1 MNSRLKIDRKINME
15 DHMKVFHKYYI
26 GFISALKILGA
37 RVCNL
42 GKIRSSWINSIRG
55 IFKVEIIGDGNI
67 EIGKFLMSRGPLY
80 IKSVNNGK
88 LNIGQKVFLNHNC
101 SITCA
106 EYISI
111 GNNCMF
117 ANNLVIVDHDH
128 AIGKDGVI
136 GTLVSQPIVIED
148 QVWCGANVT
157 ITKGVHIGKGA
168 VIAANAVVVSDVEAH
183 TIVAG
188 VPAKRI
194 K

>member
-1 MNSRLKIDRKINME
+1 M
-15 DHMKVFHKYYI
+15 FHKYYI
-26 GFISALKILGA
+26 GFISACKILCA
-37 RVCNL
+37 KVCNH
-42 GKIRSSWINSIRG
+42 GKMQSSWINSIRG
-55 IFKVEIIGDGNI
+55 AFKTEIIGNGSI
-67 EIGKFLMSRGPLY
+67 VIGKFLMSRGPLY

-88 LNIGQKVFLNHNC
+88 LNIGEKVFFNHNC

-106 EYISI
+106 ENITI

-117 ANNLVIVDHDH
+117 ANNLVIIDHDH
-128 AIGKDGVI
+128 EIGKNG
-136 GTLVSQPIVIED
+136 GTGELVSEPIIIED

-157 ITKGVHIGKGA
+157 ITKGVHIGTGA
-168 VIAANAVVVSDVEAH
+168 VIAANAVEVSDVEAH